1 MKIVWVWH
9 KKIQIFKLDI
19 QTRFVSFLSLH
30 FTSFLLFLFFSSSN
44 SPNPSI
50 CFQNPRN
57 QNISLYSTHG
67 KIDLKEIDSV
77 HFSYLHWSVVRKK
90 GELNVADLKVKIG
103 YYHVTPKPIEDLNRG
118 KARAHFRV
126 PLKRFSPT

>member
-1 MKIVWVWH
+1 MG
-9 KKIQIFKLDI
+9 
-19 QTRFVSFLSLH
+19 
-30 FTSFLLFLFFSSSN
+30 
-44 SPNPSI
+44 
-50 CFQNPRN
+50 
-57 QNISLYSTHG
+57 G
-67 KIDLKEIDSV
+67 KIGLKEIDSV

>member
-9 KKIQIFKLDI
+9 KKIQISKLDI
-19 QTRFVSFLSLH
+19 QTRFVSFLPLH
-30 FTSFLLFLFFSSSN
+30 FFYFHFLAVRIPPIPQFVFKIHEIKTYCSVA
-44 SPNPSI
+44 
-50 CFQNPRN
+50 R
-57 QNISLYSTHG
+57 G

-90 GELNVADLKVKIG
+90 GELNVGDLKVKIG

-118 KARAHFRV
+118 KVRAHFRLA
-126 PLKRFSPT
+126 LKRFSPT

>member
-19 QTRFVSFLSLH
+19 QTRFVSFLPLH
-30 FTSFLLFLFFSSSN
+30 FFYFHFLAVRIPPIPQFVFKIHEIKTYCSVA
-44 SPNPSI
+44 
-50 CFQNPRN
+50 R
-57 QNISLYSTHG
+57 G

-90 GELNVADLKVKIG
+90 GELNVGDLKVKIG

-118 KARAHFRV
+118 KAKTHFRL
-126 PLKRFSPT
+126 PLKQFSAT